1 MVVLEHV
8 FAAIGIAT
16 VAVFLT
22 VVVWF
27 FRNAKQLT
35 PVIRHITKVLKE
47 EANRLREERE
57 KEENHDV

>member
-8 FAAIGIAT
+8 FAAIGIAA

-22 VVVWF
+22 VVVWL

-35 PVIRHITKVLKE
+35 PVIRHITKVLE
-47 EANRLREERE
+47 EETNRLREERE
-57 KEENHDV
+57 KEKNHDV

>member
-1 MVVLEHV
+1 MTVFEHV
-8 FAAIGIAT
+8 FAVIGLGAVALFVAT
-16 VAVFLT
+16 F
-22 VVVWF
+22 VWL

-47 EANRLREERE
+47 EENRLCEERQ